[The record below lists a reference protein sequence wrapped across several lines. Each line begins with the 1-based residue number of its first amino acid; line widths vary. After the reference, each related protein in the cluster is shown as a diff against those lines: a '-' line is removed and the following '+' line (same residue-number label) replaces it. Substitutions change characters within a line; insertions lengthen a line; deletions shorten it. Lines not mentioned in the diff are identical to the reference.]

1 MTKLEKD
8 NVITVLDN
16 NYLVGDL
23 LEGLVNTPSETIRDF
38 FVEIGFNFNRTL
50 RIEVLKQLLRPKIME
65 TRRERS
71 TLADEMNYR
80 LSWFNQ
86 FTETQLVNLFKFY
99 NDKELNEVYLEQLWL
114 RLIEDMIGREL
125 NKEDFNHLIN
135 ISKEHKNNTQTNKD
149 LVLYNNNLNEL
160 FFDDEG
166 QIDGLNPEAIRP
178 VLYKSSTITEIRQIG
193 QKFNVTV
200 PQRLKKQELLD
211 IMIEELKDR
220 DEYTE
225 ELEKELNKLN
235 IMLLQRYA
243 KDNNIKAS
251 TELKKEEVIEYVLK
265 NSHTTKEKYYIPS
278 SSVYEVEAKELGQ
291 TVEEDETEIYGK
303 SLEELKQ
310 EEASTVVEEVKEEPV
325 LEVKEEPTPEVKH
338 TETVR
343 TLEYV
348 LPKEKEFDV
357 TGVEEKTI
365 NAVDYRGVK
374 NKKFIK
380 LINDD
385 IEYVEGTEEVQSEEI
400 TNLSQFPKKK
410 RNPLMVV
417 LKVIFIILL
426 VAIFIALV
434 FAIYA
439 LATPSGAPAALQK
452 VEDFIVKYIFFNQD
466 LFDKLRNINW
476 PWK

>member
-1 MTKLEKD
+1 MAKLEKD
-8 NVITVLDN
+8 SVITVLDN
-16 NYLVGDL
+16 NYLIGDL
-23 LEGLVNTPSETIRDF
+23 LEGLVKTPSEVIMDF
-38 FVEIGFNFNRTL
+38 FVEIGFNFNRTI
-50 RIEVLKQLLRPKIME
+50 RMEVLKQLLRPKIME

-71 TLADEMNYR
+71 SLADEMNYR

-99 NDKELNEVYLEQLWL
+99 NDQELNDLFLEQLWL
-114 RLIEDMIGREL
+114 RLVNDMISREI
-125 NKEDFNHLIN
+125 NKNDFNQLITL
-135 ISKEHKNNTQTNKD
+135 SQAYKTSDVKNTD
-149 LVLYNNNLNEL
+149 LVLYNNNLNAL
-160 FFDDEG
+160 FFDNDGE
-166 QIDGLNPEAIRP
+166 IDGLNPEAIRP

-193 QKFNVTV
+193 QKYNVSV

-211 IMIEELKDR
+211 IMIQELKDR

-225 ELEKELNKLN
+225 ELEKDLSKLN

-303 SLEELKQ
+303 SLEELK
-310 EEASTVVEEVKEEPV
+310 EEASNEVLEETKEEALV
-325 LEVKEEPTPEVKH
+325 EKH
-338 TETVR
+338 KPK
-343 TLEYV
+343 TLEYIV
-348 LPKEKEFDV
+348 PEEKLFDV
-357 TGVEEKTI
+357 SAVEEKAI

-374 NKKFIK
+374 NKKFVK

-385 IEYVEGTEEVQSEEI
+385 ISYVE
-400 TNLSQFPKKK
+400 SQVETKDDECISLNDFPKKK
-410 RNPLMVV
+410 RSPAAIFFR
-417 LKVIFIILL
+417 VILIIILI
-426 VAIFIALV
+426 AILLALI

-439 LATPSGAPAALQK
+439 LSTPSGAPAALK
-452 VEDFIVKYIFFNQD
+452 NVEDFIVKYIFFNQD
-466 LFDKLRNINW
+466 LFDKIRNINW
-476 PWK
+476 PWN